1 MRRGC
6 RGCSDLEGGGEG
18 ATACVGAYQL
28 ELGAH
33 ALAEEPVRVVVVVVL
48 LLLATCYLLLATD
61 YLLLTTC
68 CLLLE
73 SLSE

>member
-1 MRRGC
+1 MQRVQRRGC
-6 RGCSDLEGGGEG
+6 SGGCTDLEGGGEG

-48 LLLATCYLLLATD
+48 LLLATCYLLL
-61 YLLLTTC
+61 LLLTTC
-68 CLLLE
+68 Y
-73 SLSE
+73 